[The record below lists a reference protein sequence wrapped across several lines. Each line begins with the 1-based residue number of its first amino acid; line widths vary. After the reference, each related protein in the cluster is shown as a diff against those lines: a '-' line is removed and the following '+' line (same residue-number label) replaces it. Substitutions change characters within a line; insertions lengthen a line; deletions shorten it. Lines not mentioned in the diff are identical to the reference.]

1 MQPTLGPARL
11 AALVAVLALFL
22 ALAPAAALANHV
34 QCGDVIA
41 QDTTLDSDLTC
52 AGDGLTV
59 AAASVTL
66 DLAGRSITGSGT
78 GTAVTVIAGFPGQPD
93 QLTIRGGT
101 ISNFQYGLYAD
112 GSRGTVIAGM
122 TFELNNV
129 GVRCSYAPEC
139 RIEGNVFRANTGFAI
154 RIFSPDGGDPKST
167 VVRRNA
173 VTGNGNG
180 IEVSGEAGLVEGNRV
195 EGNRVDGISTS
206 YGKPVTIRRNLV
218 ARNGDE
224 GVRVFFG
231 ITATVTDNR
240 ITENGTNGVGVHGG
254 AGEGTEGIVR
264 DNRIGENGQD
274 GILIDGISAYATVE
288 RNDTFRNGDDGIG
301 VDLIGDCCLD
311 VTIRKNKSF
320 FNSDLGV
327 EASPGTTT
335 DGGGNKAKHNGNPA
349 QCVGVPCK

>member
-1 MQPTLGPARL
+1 MRPSLGLARL
-11 AALVAVLALFL
+11 AARVAVLALFL
-22 ALAPAAALANHV
+22 ALAPGAALANHV
-34 QCGDVIA
+34 QCGDVIT

-52 AGDGLTV
+52 AGDGLH
-59 AAASVTL
+59 AAAPNVTL
-66 DLAGRSITGSGT
+66 DLGGHTISGSGT
-78 GTAVTVIAGFPGQPD
+78 GTAVTGVPD
-93 QLTIRGGT
+93 HVTIRGGT
-101 ISNFQYGLYAD
+101 ISNFQYGVYAD
-112 GSRGTVIAGM
+112 GSRGTSIARM
-122 TFELNNV
+122 TFEGNQV

-154 RIFSPDGGDPKST
+154 RIFSPDGGDPKLT
-167 VVRRNA
+167 VVRRND

-195 EGNRVDGISTS
+195 EGNRLDGISTS

-218 ARNGDE
+218 AGNGDE

-231 ITATVTDNR
+231 ITATVTNNR

-349 QCVGVPCK
+349 QCVGVRCK